1 MSKEQKTTTFDQL
14 KNLQQRYQKEVS
26 NYEYGFDFSP
36 SSLNA
41 KIAQR
46 RMSQWEN
53 IEDDKE
59 NEAKKKKS
67 DTNTNSVN
75 KNQQT
80 MPLSSSKLS
89 STCTS
94 VRNNRV
100 VSTFNKRNIQN
111 KQTNNSTKSTSSKTN
126 ISAITTA
133 QQNQQQ
139 NVLIKQTTP
148 TKAHVADSNSKKR
161 ENINRTTDIVNIA
174 SNNETAQ
181 MPINAKSAEI
191 EKSMHQHENESIIPN
206 TNENSSSKTIVEDIV
221 DSYNISYRSLL
232 FNNYYHIIGE
242 KKSTNKKKPSQL
254 QAKCCL
260 CGSIKLC
267 YVGIYGNLKTHLQCV
282 SIFW

>member
-1 MSKEQKTTTFDQL
+1 MSKEHKTTTFDQM
-14 KNLQQRYQKEVS
+14 KNLHKRYLKEVS

-41 KIAQR
+41 KIAER

-53 IEDDKE
+53 IQDDKE
-59 NEAKKKKS
+59 NDAKRMKS
-67 DTNTNSVN
+67 DTNSVN
-75 KNQQT
+75 KIQQT
-80 MPLSSSKLS
+80 IPLSSLNSS
-89 STCTS
+89 STIAS
-94 VRNNRV
+94 VKNDRV
-100 VSTFNKRNIQN
+100 VSTFDKQNIQN

-139 NVLIKQTTP
+139 NVLIKKTTP
-148 TKAHVADSNSKKR
+148 TKPHVADFNSKKK
-161 ENINRTTDIVNIA
+161 EKINRTTETVNIA
-174 SNNETAQ
+174 SNNETTK

-206 TNENSSSKTIVEDIV
+206 TKENSSSETNVEDIV

-232 FNNYYHIIGE
+232 FNNYYNIVGE
-242 KKSTNKKKPSQL
+242 KKSMAKKKPSQL

-267 YVGIYGNLKTHLQCV
+267 YAGIYGNLKTHLQCV
-282 SIFW
+282 SIFWCL